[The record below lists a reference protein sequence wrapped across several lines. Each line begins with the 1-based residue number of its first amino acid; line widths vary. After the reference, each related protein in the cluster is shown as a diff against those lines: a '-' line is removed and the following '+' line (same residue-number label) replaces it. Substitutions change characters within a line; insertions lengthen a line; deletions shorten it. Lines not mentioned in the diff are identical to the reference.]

1 MAKSNIEKYENSVQ
15 DGVPVECYKFTYQQM
30 SYLYTSAA
38 NDIELQVMENNIT
51 RTEKYFAEMISRSN
65 VKPGSTGSISS
76 SVITVSKDHAIAKLY
91 QGPPTETPVTVL
103 VYRAHEADLARFDVV
118 LFARVSQVSF
128 KDSQCE
134 ITVTQE
140 NWLNKELP
148 NGMNQYYCNNVIFDH
163 KCRLNKE
170 HYAVEIFIDKV
181 DGLEVFSEKL
191 AEYEDGYFEGG
202 KIYFDGYVR
211 MIAQHKGSVIKIK
224 YPFMNTPRNNVTVVP
239 GCDHLF
245 KTCALRYKNALNFS
259 GVPYCPPT
267 DSEKNPTGKGA
278 YWVDSL
284 VVQRDTDGF
293 VGTIEL

>member
-30 SYLYTSAA
+30 NYLYTSAA

-51 RTEKYFAEMISRSN
+51 RTEKYFAEVISRSN

-91 QGPPTETPVTVL
+91 QGAPPETPVTVL
-103 VYRAHEADLARFDVV
+103 VYRAHEPDLARFDVV
-118 LFARVSQVSF
+118 LYARVSQVSF

-211 MIAQHKGSVIKIK
+211 LIAQQHFRVIKFSMTLAWK
-224 YPFMNTPRNNVTVVP
+224 LKKEMVP

-245 KTCALRYKNALNFS
+245 KTCALRYKNTLNFS
-259 GVPYCPPT
+259 GVPYCAPT